1 MTNYDEFFAQQ
12 MQDAEVREE
21 YEALAPQYEI
31 IRAIIKARTE
41 QHITQKELAERT
53 GLRQSNISRLES
65 GNYNPSIEFL
75 AKVAKGLGMTLHVT
89 LG

>member
-1 MTNYDEFFAQQ
+1 MTNYDEFFEQQ
-12 MQDAEVREE
+12 MQDPEVREE

-41 QHITQKELAERT
+41 QNMTQKELAQRT

-75 AKVAKGLGMTLHVT
+75 AKVAKGLGMTLHIT